1 MSARRANI
9 QKIVSSFFRLII
21 TFIVIYVIRLTLLS
35 LPGMT
40 TSILSPITFAMVGN
54 VVLGVLMIAVI
65 IRFRLDVSRPL
76 KDIRSPET
84 ITSVLLNLVYLAAIY
99 VTYISFYPMID
110 NVSPDY
116 VWVYSLILFLI
127 AIYPIARISIAFYRS
142 IDRLTGIIS
151 ERLVRT
157 RVGRERDEVDQK
169 RCPECGTSL
178 YPDAAFCKYCGAK
191 VSV

>member
-1 MSARRANI
+1 MSARRMNI

-21 TFIVIYVIRLTLLS
+21 TFIVIYLIRLILLS
-35 LPGMT
+35 LPGMA
-40 TSILSPITFAMVGN
+40 TSILYPITFAMVGN

-65 IRFRLDVSRPL
+65 LRFRLDVSKPL
-76 KDIRSPET
+76 KDVRSPET
-84 ITSVLLNLVYLAAIY
+84 VTSVLLNLVYLAAIY
-99 VTYISFYPMID
+99 VTYISFYPMIN

-151 ERLVRT
+151 ERLVKT
-157 RVGRERDEVDQK
+157 RVVRERDEENQK
-169 RCPECGTSL
+169 RCPECGTTL
-178 YPDAAFCKYCGAK
+178 YPDDAFCKYCGAK
-191 VSV
+191 VSI